1 VKAPLLL
8 LLACLLLFF
17 SGLGEVPFYTRGEPR
32 EALVAREMLRT
43 GEWLLPSRPDGELT
57 RKPPVFYWAA
67 AAALSLLPDRP
78 ELAVRLP
85 SALLAT
91 AGVLVTWA
99 VAQAS
104 VGAAAAFPAALTLAT
119 SLEWLRA
126 ATVARVDMALVAG
139 LTLLFGA
146 WLLALAGGGDR
157 PSPWLLA
164 MGVTGAAVATLA
176 KGPVALV
183 LPALVVALLIVIRRD
198 RTLLGRLGVIPVL
211 VAGGAIAALW
221 YGAAFARH
229 GWAFFDVVAQE
240 NWLRYVD
247 TEDAGTGHS
256 HGLFY
261 LPLVGLVGLLP
272 WTPLL
277 PLAGAPVADR
287 TRRTPAVVFAASWV
301 VVTFVF
307 FSLADAK
314 RSVYLLPLFPPLMLL
329 LGLGV
334 ERPPAGRLGGV
345 LRLTTA
351 LYPPVFVLLGLA
363 AVALAS
369 GADVVAL
376 LRPWLK
382 PRDAQNTLAIVSVA
396 RAAAPV
402 LLVLAGLALGSAW
415 LMLRARRAG
424 DWRRLVHVVAAL
436 TVLWT
441 TAIGIWLRPPIG
453 RAASLKPFMARV
465 DELVPR
471 DATLHAFF
479 TPDAGLRFYA
489 PRPLEPW
496 RAQSRGPAYLLLWE
510 DERQRWR
517 DPQGKPLDAVAVS
530 AAQQSRRGPLT
541 LVVVPPETA
550 LHVGRPG

>member
-1 VKAPLLL
+1 VRAPILL

-17 SGLGEVPFYTRGEPR
+17 SGLGDVPFYTRGEPR

-67 AAALSLLPDRP
+67 AAALSVLPDRP

-85 SALLAT
+85 SAVLAT
-91 AGVLVTWA
+91 GGVLVTWA
-99 VAQAS
+99 VVQAS
-104 VGAAAAFPAALTLAT
+104 VGAAAAMPAALMLAT

-139 LTLLFGA
+139 MTLLFGA
-146 WLLALAGGGDR
+146 WLLALARARDR
-157 PSPWLLA
+157 PGPWLLA
-164 MGVTGAAVATLA
+164 MGVAGAAVATLA

-183 LPALVVALLIVIRRD
+183 LPALVVTVMTAIQRD
-198 RTLLGRLGVIPVL
+198 RRLPGRLGVVPVL
-211 VAGGAIAALW
+211 VGGGAIAALW
-221 YGAAFARH
+221 YGAALARY
-229 GWAFFDVVAQE
+229 GRAFFDVVAQE

-247 TEDAGTGHS
+247 SEDAGTGHS
-256 HGLFY
+256 HGLVY

-277 PLAGAPVADR
+277 PLAGAPLADR
-287 TRRTPAVVFAASWV
+287 ARRTPPVVFAAAWV
-301 VVTFVF
+301 IVTLVF

-334 ERPPAGRLGGV
+334 DRPPAGRLGGM
-345 LRLTTA
+345 LRLTSA
-351 LYPPVFVLLGLA
+351 LYPAMFLLLGLA
-363 AVALAS
+363 AAALAS

-396 RAAAPV
+396 RDTAPV
-402 LLVLAGLALGSAW
+402 LLVLAGLALAGAW
-415 LMLRARRAG
+415 LMLRARRTG
-424 DWRRLVHVVAAL
+424 DWRRLVQLVAAL
-436 TVLWT
+436 TVVWT
-441 TAIGIWLRPPIG
+441 AAIGIWLRPPIG

-465 DELVPR
+465 DGLVPR
-471 DATLHAFF
+471 DATLYAFF

-517 DPQGKPLDAVAVS
+517 DPQGKPLEALAVS
-530 AAQQSRRGPLT
+530 GAQQSGRGPLT
-541 LVVVPPETA
+541 LVVVPPETVLRA
-550 LHVGRPG
+550 GRPG